1 MSKCDA
7 EGALFRCIRLTVFSL
22 VVEMQVHNKPV
33 IATISKD
40 FEAREDRKKHTQS
53 AASMISTGLLAI
65 DSGIG
70 LLLFG

>member
-1 MSKCDA
+1 M
-7 EGALFRCIRLTVFSL
+7 FSL

-33 IATISKD
+33 IVSINKD

-65 DSGIG
+65 GLGIG